1 MGDVFIVGAGS
12 IGTALAQLCSM
23 NMDNIFIWGRNQRI
37 IDSINMDR
45 LNCDY
50 FPEVHLSDNITAT
63 NSFDFMSSCDIIF
76 ICVPSHAVR
85 TVSRS
90 IKPYVSPESIVVSLA
105 KGVEYPPL
113 KRMSTVV
120 QEELG
125 KDQVIVMSGPNFADE
140 IICSKRTGTTLAST
154 DRDSLM
160 KLKTIVE
167 CDKFV
172 VQTSTDIIGV
182 ELGGILKNVYSM
194 AMGICDGLGVNENAY
209 HFVFSQAVK
218 EMYEIILCEGGKPE
232 SIFLSSGIG
241 DLSLTASSNKSRNRT
256 LGLLYG
262 KSILSNGEG
271 TNVIQEG
278 RKSIAAVKG
287 LCDEKGL
294 NAPLIEFTYN
304 VIREDQNPYSAF
316 KDLWQNLGDQ

>member
-1 MGDVFIVGAGS
+1 MSNVFIVGAGS

-23 NMDNIFIWGRNQRI
+23 NMDNIFIWGRAQHV
-37 IDSINMDR
+37 IDSINIDR
-45 LNCDY
+45 INCDY
-50 FPEVHLSDNITAT
+50 FPEAHLSNNITAT
-63 NSFDFMSSCDIIF
+63 NSFDFMPSCDIVF

-90 IKPYVSPESIVVSLA
+90 IKPHTSPESTIVCLA
-105 KGVEYPPL
+105 KGIEYPPL

-125 KDQVIVMSGPNFADE
+125 GDKLVVMSGPNFADE
-140 IICSKRTGTTLAST
+140 IVCSKRTGTTLAST
-154 DRDSLM
+154 DRESLVQS
-160 KLKTIVE
+160 KAAVE

-172 VQTSTDIIGV
+172 VQTSTDVVGV
-182 ELGGILKNVYSM
+182 ELGGVLKNVYSM

-218 EMYEIILCEGGKPE
+218 EMYKIILSEGGEPE

-278 RKSIAAVKG
+278 RKSITAVKG
-287 LCDEKGL
+287 LCDERGL
-294 NAPLIEFTYN
+294 DTPLIEFTYN
-304 VIREDQNPYSAF
+304 VIRENQNSYGAF
-316 KDLWQNLGDQ
+316 KNLWQRLGGR

>member
-1 MGDVFIVGAGS
+1 MNGIFIVGAGS
-12 IGTALAQLCSM
+12 IGTALAQLCS
-23 NMDNIFIWGRNQRI
+23 NSVDNIYIWGRNKQV
-37 IDSINMDR
+37 IDSINENR

-50 FPEVHLSDNITAT
+50 FPEFHLSESITAT
-63 NSFDFMSSCDIIF
+63 NSFDLVSNFDIIF

-85 TVSRS
+85 TVSRT
-90 IKPYVSPESIVVSLA
+90 IKPYVSPKSIIVNLA

-113 KRMSTVV
+113 KRMSTVM

-125 KDQVIVMSGPNFADE
+125 RDRVIVMSGPNFADE
-140 IICSKRTGTTLAST
+140 IVCSKRTGTTLAST
-154 DRDSLM
+154 DIDSLM
-160 KLKTIVE
+160 QLKATVG

-172 VQTSTDIIGV
+172 VQTSTDVVGV
-182 ELGGILKNVYSM
+182 ELGGVLKNVYSM
-194 AMGICDGLGVNENAY
+194 TLGICDGLGINENAY

-218 EMYEIILCEGGKPE
+218 EMYEIILCEGGMPE

-287 LCDEKGL
+287 LCDEKRL
-294 NAPLIEFTYN
+294 NVPLIEFTHS
-304 VIREDQNPYSAF
+304 VICKDQNPYAAF
-316 KDLWQNLGDQ
+316 KDLWQKFGRR

>member
-1 MGDVFIVGAGS
+1 MCDIFIVGAGS

-23 NMDNIFIWGRNQRI
+23 TMDNIFIWGRAQHV
-37 IDSINMDR
+37 IDSINTDR
-45 LNCDY
+45 INCDY
-50 FPEVHLSDNITAT
+50 FPEVHLSNNITAT
-63 NSFDFMSSCDIIF
+63 NSFDFMPSCDIVF

-90 IKPYVSPESIVVSLA
+90 IKPHISPESSIVCLA
-105 KGVEYPPL
+105 KGIEYPPL
-113 KRMSTVV
+113 KRMSTVI

-125 KDQVIVMSGPNFADE
+125 GDKLVVMSGPNFADE
-140 IICSKRTGTTLAST
+140 IVCSKRTGTTLAST
-154 DRDSLM
+154 DRESLVRS
-160 KLKTIVE
+160 KAAVE
-167 CDKFV
+167 CDKFI
-172 VQTSTDIIGV
+172 VQTSTDVVGV
-182 ELGGILKNVYSM
+182 ELGGVLKNVYSM

-218 EMYEIILCEGGKPE
+218 EMYKIILSEGGKPE

-262 KSILSNGEG
+262 KSILSKGEG
-271 TNVIQEG
+271 TNVVQEG

-287 LCDEKGL
+287 LCDENGL
-294 NAPLIEFTYN
+294 NVPLIEFTYS
-304 VIREDQNPYSAF
+304 VIREDKNPYSAF
-316 KDLWQNLGDQ
+316 KSLWQSLGEQ

>member
-1 MGDVFIVGAGS
+1 MCDVFILGAGS
-12 IGTALAQLCSM
+12 IGTALAQLCS
-23 NMDNIFIWGRNQRI
+23 NGTNNVFIWGRNQRI

-50 FPEVHLSDNITAT
+50 FPEVHLSNKITAT
-63 NSFDFMSSCDIIF
+63 NSFEFMSNCEIIF

-85 TVSRS
+85 AVSSS
-90 IKPYVSPESIVVSLA
+90 IKPHISSESIVVNLA

-125 KDQVIVMSGPNFADE
+125 EGHVIVMSGPNFADE
-140 IICSKRTGTTLAST
+140 IVCSKRTGTTLAST

-218 EMYEIILCEGGKPE
+218 EMYEIILCEGGRPE

-271 TNVIQEG
+271 MNVVQEG

-294 NAPLIEFTYN
+294 NVPLIEFTYS
-304 VIREDQNPYSAF
+304 VIREDKSPYSAF
-316 KDLWQNLGDQ
+316 KDFWQNLGEQ